1 MLNPTHLILGPGPG
15 NPSDSELTMA
25 LSRHALAGQLN
36 VPLLGV
42 CLGHQALAEA
52 GGMNVIR
59 APLGP
64 VHGTPR
70 PCHHN
75 SSGIFAGIDSPTNF
89 TRYHSLV
96 VEGQKPNSQLVISAT
111 DQSKSIIM
119 ALQHTTLPICSVQF
133 HPESVGSEHGNILL
147 TNFLRMCADA

>member
-1 MLNPTHLILGPGPG
+1 M
-15 NPSDSELTMA
+15 
-25 LSRHALAGQLN
+25 
-36 VPLLGV
+36 PLLGV

-52 GGMNVIR
+52 DGMNVIR

-75 SSGIFAGIDSPTNF
+75 SSGVFTGIDSPTNF

-96 VEGQKPNSQLVISAT
+96 VEGKKPNSQLVISAT
-111 DQSKSIIM
+111 DKSKSIIM
-119 ALQHTTLPICSVQF
+119 ALQHPSLPICSVQF
-133 HPESVGSEHGNILL
+133 HPESVGSEYGNILL
-147 TNFLRMCADA
+147 TNFLRMYADA